1 MYANKSWTRITDY
14 QQHEIEGKDLCFM
27 QGALTDTISVK
38 QVNLILLG
46 DCLTASSSNESLS
59 NTKMMQS
66 VELTGY
72 GKASL
77 INYTKGGK
85 PFWCEIMIQPI
96 ISKDMYGDEQ
106 ITHLLGTLVK
116 TSTVDP
122 SDTSSHSTSESE
134 PSEQEGTKTSL
145 TKS

>member
-1 MYANKSWTRITDY
+1 MSNR
-14 QQHEIEGKDLCFM
+14 
-27 QGALTDTISVK
+27 
-38 QVNLILLG
+38 QVTFQSKPF
-46 DCLTASSSNESLS
+46 TACSTNESHL

-85 PFWCEIMIQPI
+85 PFRCEILIQPI
-96 ISKDMYGDEQ
+96 VSKDMYGEEQ

-116 TSTVDP
+116 TAAVDP

-134 PSEQEGTKTSL
+134 PSEQEGKEASRYII
-145 TKS
+145 

>member
-1 MYANKSWTRITDY
+1 
-14 QQHEIEGKDLCFM
+14 
-27 QGALTDTISVK
+27 
-38 QVNLILLG
+38 
-46 DCLTASSSNESLS
+46 
-59 NTKMMQS
+59 MQS

-116 TSTVDP
+116 TATVDP

-134 PSEQEGTKTSL
+134 PSEQEGKDTSRYDTL
-145 TKS
+145 YRTALLIIHDV